1 MKAIIIFLFVMFPFL
16 VKGQS
21 NESTFEF
28 LSAEVNGDSVVLKD
42 TLAERNCGARY
53 SMEIFSLDNNTLVW
67 LQRDTG
73 ETYVCLC
80 YFNLSVTIDSLKT
93 GSYSAMVY
101 FTQAGGS
108 DSSYVGSVSFTITES
123 NSYLSPS
130 IQNQNQSPCI
140 VSGISSDNKSK
151 DVALKI
157 YPNPAKDKI
166 TIETS
171 GKSIETYLSVVNIEG
186 QQLITRQITGPKMI
200 LDISNLPSGVY
211 IVRMMNDRS
220 VKIVKMVKY

>member
-1 MKAIIIFLFVMFPFL
+1 MKAIIIFLFILFPFL
-16 VKGQS
+16 VKGQCK
-21 NESTFEF
+21 EPVFEF

-42 TLAERNCGARY
+42 NLAERNCGARY

-140 VSGISSDNKSK
+140 VSGISSDNKST

-157 YPNPAKDKI
+157 YPNPAKDKL

-171 GKSIETYLSVVNIEG
+171 GKSIETYLKIVNIEG
-186 QQLITRQITGPKMI
+186 QEIITRQITGTKMI
-200 LDISNLPSGVY
+200 LDISCLPSGVY
-211 IVRMMNDRS
+211 IVRLINDRS
-220 VKIVKMVKY
+220 VKTGKMVKL

>member
-1 MKAIIIFLFVMFPFL
+1 MKAIIFFLFILFPFL
-16 VKGQS
+16 VKGQCK
-21 NESTFEF
+21 EPVFEF

-42 TLAERNCGARY
+42 NLAERNCGARY

-73 ETYVCLC
+73 ATMVCLC

-93 GSYSAMVY
+93 GNYLAMVFY
-101 FTQAGGS
+101 TNPDFR

-123 NSYLSPS
+123 NSYLLPS

-140 VSGISSDNKSK
+140 VSGIPSDNNPI
-151 DVALKI
+151 DTALKI

-186 QQLITRQITGPKMI
+186 QQLITRQITEPEMI

-211 IVRMMNDRS
+211 IVRMINDRL
-220 VKIVKMVKY
+220 VETGMMVKL